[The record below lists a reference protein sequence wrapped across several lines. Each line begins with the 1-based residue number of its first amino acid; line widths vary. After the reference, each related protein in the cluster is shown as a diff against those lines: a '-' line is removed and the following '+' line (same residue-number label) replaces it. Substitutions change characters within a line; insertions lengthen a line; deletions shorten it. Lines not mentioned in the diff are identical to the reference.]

1 MTTEVLVMNASA
13 VAMAADTAVSIPY
26 GTGTKTY
33 TRARKLMPLHE
44 TQPVAVM
51 VWDAPGHLS
60 LPWEVIVGEFRK
72 NHQAVLNELDQYV
85 AAFFDF
91 VDTEAGKWAAGT
103 DEITLLKTV
112 LVPEIY
118 VLQQLW
124 SKRLDADDRPDTDA
138 AIAAAAADAA
148 QEFVTITRRKQL
160 EDDRWTRQQAS
171 DLASLDPSIR
181 EHFAVEAASLW
192 DKLDAAARAELV
204 ELGRERMVHIVGDEY
219 DSSGLVFAGY
229 GSNELFAQ
237 ARVWRVSG
245 RLAGKTRRVERR
257 RFAISRDQPSIIV
270 PVGQEG
276 VINSFLK
283 GIHPDVDK
291 MVSDLARTLTVQ
303 LGGGEAIATAVK
315 DGFDSEVVE
324 RGQEVT
330 RAVEFLPAGDLA
342 VVAGDLI
349 RMTALRNRATIT
361 ADTVGGP
368 IDVILLSRSEGFRWV
383 EPPDGFR
390 IERDDR

>member
-1 MTTEVLVMNASA
+1 MTAEVLVMNASA

-33 TRARKLMPLHE
+33 TRARKLLPLHE
-44 TQPVAVM
+44 AQPVAVM

-72 NHQAVLNELDQYV
+72 RHPSVLNELDQYV
-85 AAFFDF
+85 EAFFDF
-91 VDTEAGKWAAGT
+91 LDTEAGKWVADT
-103 DEITLLKTV
+103 DVTTLLETV
-112 LVPEIY
+112 LDPEIY

-124 SKRLDADDRPDTDA
+124 SRRMDARDRPDSDSA
-138 AIAAAAADAA
+138 VAAAAAAVV
-148 QEFVTITRRKQL
+148 QEFAAVTREKQL

-171 DLASLDPSIR
+171 DLTSLDPTIR
-181 EHFAVEAASLW
+181 EHFADGATNLWNKLEAT
-192 DKLDAAARAELV
+192 ARAELV
-204 ELGRERMVHIVGDEY
+204 KLGRERMVHIVGDES

-229 GSNELFAQ
+229 GSNELLAQ

-245 RLAGKTRRVERR
+245 RLASKTRRVERR
-257 RFAISRDQPSIIV
+257 RFAISRDQPSIIL

-276 VINSFLK
+276 VINSFLR

-291 MVSDLARTLTVQ
+291 LVSDLVRTFTAQ
-303 LGGGEAIATAVK
+303 LGGEDLATDVK
-315 DGFDSEVVE
+315 DRFDSEIAK
-324 RGQEVT
+324 RGQEVA

-349 RMTALRNRATIT
+349 RMTALRNRATMT

-368 IDVILLSRSEGFRWV
+368 IDVILLSRAEGFRWV

>member
-1 MTTEVLVMNASA
+1 MNASA
-13 VAMAADTAVSIPY
+13 IAMAADTAVSIPY

-33 TRARKLMPLHE
+33 TRARKLLPLHE

-51 VWDAPGHLS
+51 VWDAPGHLL

-72 NHQAVLNELDQYV
+72 THQAVLNELDQYV
-85 AAFFDF
+85 GAFFDF
-91 VDTEAGKWAAGT
+91 VDTESGKWAADT
-103 DEITLLKTV
+103 DEATLLETV
-112 LVPEIY
+112 LDPEIY
-118 VLQQLW
+118 VLHQLW
-124 SKRLDADDRPDTDA
+124 RGRLDAEDRPDTNA
-138 AIAAAAADAA
+138 AIAASAVAVG
-148 QEFVTITRRKQL
+148 QEFAAVTREKQL
-160 EDDRWTRQQAS
+160 EGDRWTRQQAS
-171 DLASLDPSIR
+171 DLTSLDPAIR
-181 EHFAVEAASLW
+181 EHFAAGANDLW
-192 DKLDAAARAELV
+192 NNLDTAARAELV
-204 ELGRERMVHIVGDEY
+204 ALARERMVHILGDERG
-219 DSSGLVFAGY
+219 SSGLAFAGY
-229 GSNELFAQ
+229 GSNELLAQ

-257 RFAISRDQPSIIV
+257 RFTISRDQPSIIV
-270 PVGQEG
+270 PIGQEG

-291 MVSDLARTLTVQ
+291 LVSDLVRTFTDQ
-303 LGGGEAIATAVK
+303 LGGEDLAVGVK
-315 DGFDSEVVE
+315 ARFDSEVAK
-324 RGQEVT
+324 RGQEVA

-342 VVAGDLI
+342 IVAGDLI

-368 IDVILLSRSEGFRWV
+368 IDVILLSRAEGFRWV

>member
-33 TRARKLMPLHE
+33 TRARKLLSMHE

-72 NHQAVLNELDQYV
+72 KHPAVLNELDQYV
-85 AAFFDF
+85 EAFFDF
-91 VDTEAGKWAAGT
+91 VDTEAGRWVAGT
-103 DEITLLKTV
+103 DEITLLETV
-112 LVPEIY
+112 LDPEIY
-118 VLQQLW
+118 LLQQLW
-124 SKRLDADDRPDTDA
+124 SRRLDARDRPDSDSA
-138 AIAAAAADAA
+138 VAAAAADVA
-148 QEFVTITRRKQL
+148 QEFAAVTRRKQL
-160 EDDRWTRQQAS
+160 EVDRWTRQRAS
-171 DLASLDPSIR
+171 DLAPLDPTIR
-181 EHFAVEAASLW
+181 EHFATGARSLW
-192 DKLDAAARAELV
+192 DQLDAAARQELV

-219 DSSGLVFAGY
+219 SSSGLVFAGY

-245 RLAGKTRRVERR
+245 RLASKTRRVERR

-291 MVSDLARTLTVQ
+291 LVSDLVRTFTAQ
-303 LGGGEAIATAVK
+303 LGMEHLATDVK
-315 DGFDSEVVE
+315 DQFDSQVAT
-324 RGQEVT
+324 RGQEVA

-342 VVAGDLI
+342 VVAGDLV

-368 IDVILLSRSEGFRWV
+368 IDVILLSRAEGFRWV